1 MKRRIIAAAT
11 LPAAG
16 FTMFAAALALGAQ
29 PASAAPDD
37 TNGIANGAAVRLPIN
52 APVNVCGIAAGI
64 LGDATAKCAAA
75 RVAPT
80 PGYGGEGPDRGQP
93 GYGTPSPGGPGAETP
108 PETPQAPESP
118 ETPESPE
125 APETPSEFPTPTPSG
140 SVPTAGQQEVPP
152 TGGVLAGSPEA
163 PVPTGRVQGAEGEE
177 TPPSGEL
184 PITGL
189 PLAGL
194 LGAGALV
201 TAGGAAL
208 LYTGRH
214 RRRFES

>member
-1 MKRRIIAAAT
+1 MTSMKRRIIAAAT

-16 FTMFAAALALGAQ
+16 FTMFAAALALTAQ

-37 TNGIANGAAVRLPIN
+37 TNGIANGAQVGLPIN
-52 APVNVCGIAAGI
+52 APITVCGIAAGV
-64 LGDATAKCAAA
+64 LGDATAQCAAP

-80 PGYGGEGPDRGQP
+80 SGYGDEGPDRGKP

-108 PETPQAPESP
+108 PATPEVP
-118 ETPESPE
+118 ETPE
-125 APETPSEFPTPTPSG
+125 APETPEVPTPTPTG
-140 SVPTAGQQEVPP
+140 SVPSAGQQEVPP
-152 TGGVLAGSPEA
+152 SGGVSNGSPEA
-163 PVPTGRVQGAEGEE
+163 PVPTGGVQGEEGQ
-177 TPPSGEL
+177 GEL
-184 PITGL
+184 PVTGL

-194 LGAGALV
+194 VGAGALV

>member
-16 FTMFAAALALGAQ
+16 FTMFAAALALTAQ

-37 TNGIANGAAVRLPIN
+37 TNGIANSAKVRLPIN

-64 LGDATAKCAAA
+64 LGDATAQCAAP

-80 PGYGGEGPDRGQP
+80 SGYGDEGPDRGKP
-93 GYGTPSPGGPGAETP
+93 GYGTPGSPGAETP
-108 PETPQAPESP
+108 PATPEVP
-118 ETPESPE
+118 ETPE
-125 APETPSEFPTPTPSG
+125 APEVPEIPEVPTPTG
-140 SVPTAGQQEVPP
+140 SVPSAGQQEVPP
-152 TGGVLAGSPEA
+152 GGGVSNGSPEAPPGGGVSNGSPEA
-163 PVPTGRVQGAEGEE
+163 PVPTGGVQDEGGE
-177 TPPSGEL
+177 GEL
-184 PITGL
+184 PVTGL

-194 LGAGALV
+194 VGAGALV

>member
-1 MKRRIIAAAT
+1 MTSMKRRIIAAAT

-16 FTMFAAALALGAQ
+16 FTMFAAALALSAQ

-37 TNGIANGAAVRLPIN
+37 TSGIANGARVQLPIN
-52 APVNVCGIAAGI
+52 APVNVCGIAAGV
-64 LGDATAKCAAA
+64 LGDATAKCALP
-75 RVAPT
+75 RVAPSAD
-80 PGYGGEGPDRGQP
+80 YGDVGPDRGKP

-108 PETPQAPESP
+108 DTPD
-118 ETPESPE
+118 TPESPE
-125 APETPSEFPTPTPSG
+125 APQTPPGVPTPIPSG
-140 SVPTAGQQEVPP
+140 PVPSAGIQEVPP
-152 TGGVLAGSPEA
+152 GGGVSNGSPEA
-163 PVPTGRVQGAEGEE
+163 PAPPPGGGVQGEEGE
-177 TPPSGEL
+177 GEL
-184 PITGL
+184 PVTGL

-194 LGAGALV
+194 VGAGMLV